1 MMYVQKSYRKKAIF
15 ESLRVHLTGW
25 NLDSHTFSRGDAVE
39 VQLDENGGGV
49 FTLSV
54 EFKLSP
60 ADAKIILERA
70 DTAG

>member
-1 MMYVQKSYRKKAIF
+1 MTYVRKSYRDRAIF

-25 NLDSHTFSRGDAVE
+25 NLDSHTFGNSDAVE

-60 ADAKIILERA
+60 ADAKMILERA

>member
-1 MMYVQKSYRKKAIF
+1 MTYVHKSYRDRAIF
-15 ESLRVHLTGW
+15 ESLRVYSPGW
-25 NLDSHTFSRGDAVE
+25 NLDSHTFGRGDSVE

-60 ADAKIILERA
+60 ADAKMLLERA

>member
-1 MMYVQKSYRKKAIF
+1 MMYVQKSYSDRAIF
-15 ESLRVHLTGW
+15 ESLRGYLPGW
-25 NLDSHTFSRGDAVE
+25 NLESHTFSKRDSVE

-60 ADAKIILERA
+60 ADAKMILERA
-70 DTAG
+70 DTAS